1 VNGPVPLSGI
11 PSDLSLMLHGGM
23 CRLEHLM
30 TVSPQIKHDVMY
42 GVLQATSGNE
52 NVGFPFLCQST
63 YKRRTVFSFPPI
75 VSCRVW
81 VLTMMCLSP
90 ACLISEFPPPPLF
103 FFARCVSFPLPEP
116 CYIKPLP
123 SHMTYMQSL
132 KYSIISVSQTP
143 FLRSFCCMLL
153 YDRHI
158 YVTPV

>member
-103 FFARCVSFPLPEP
+103 FCTLCKLPFTRAMLCQAFTFTHDIHAVFKIFNYFSFPNTFPA
-116 CYIKPLP
+116 
-123 SHMTYMQSL
+123 
-132 KYSIISVSQTP
+132 
-143 FLRSFCCMLL
+143 
-153 YDRHI
+153 
-158 YVTPV
+158 